1 MHKPHPI
8 ETLRNLVETE
18 IQKKINKEKQIK
30 IKQSSNAHE
39 LKRNTCY
46 LYTAMRKEKRKK
58 PKKKKGRLLE
68 KRNRIYS
75 NGEKMMD
82 EFREPS
88 RLKLQKSEMEMNF
101 FK

>member
-39 LKRNTCY
+39 LNRNTCY
-46 LYTAMRKEKRKK
+46 LYTAMQKGKRKK
-58 PKKKKGRLLE
+58 PKKKKRAGC
-68 KRNRIYS
+68 
-75 NGEKMMD
+75 
-82 EFREPS
+82 
-88 RLKLQKSEMEMNF
+88 
-101 FK
+101 